1 MRALKDRRIPQ
12 FSETVVR
19 LPLFAAGSSLI
30 VRVTSALSEFDAYRQ
45 ASASFAVDPSCG
57 AGLCG

>member
-1 MRALKDRRIPQ
+1 MPHDGTAVPHTLTSDCFLMIMA
-12 FSETVVR
+12 T
-19 LPLFAAGSSLI
+19 GTSLI

-57 AGLCG
+57 VGLCG